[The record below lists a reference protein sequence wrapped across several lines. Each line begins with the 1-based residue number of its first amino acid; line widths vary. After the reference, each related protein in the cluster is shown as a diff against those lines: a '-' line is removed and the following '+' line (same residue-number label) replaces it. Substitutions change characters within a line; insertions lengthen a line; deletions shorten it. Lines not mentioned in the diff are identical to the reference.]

1 MQTSSDGLLGRR
13 QTVRQRALTPP
24 FVGSIP
30 TAPATLTDA
39 RRHVT
44 EEIRPTNFIRQIIDE
59 DLAAKRV
66 SQVVTRFPPEP
77 NGYLHIGHAKSI
89 CLNFGIARDYGGHCN
104 LRMDDTNP
112 AKEEQEYV
120 ESIQEDVH
128 WLGFDWGKHSY
139 HAADYFD
146 QLYEWAEKLV
156 REGKAFVDDQSAEEV
171 RRTRGTLTTP
181 GTPSPFRGRSPEE
194 NLDLFRRM
202 RKGEFPDGSRTLRAK
217 IDMAS
222 PNLNLRD
229 PVMYRIRR
237 EHHDRTGDKWC
248 IYPTYDWAHG
258 QSDAIEGI
266 THSLCTL
273 EFEAHR
279 PLYDWYLQQI
289 GVAHKPRQIEFARLN
304 LTYTV
309 MSKRLLG
316 ALVAEGLVSGW
327 DDPRMPTIAGLRR
340 RGYTPESIRLFCDR
354 IGVAKADST
363 VEMELLENTLRE
375 LLNVS
380 VRRALCVHRPV
391 KVVVENWDKGRVEE
405 IDAPFLPD
413 APDAGSRKLP
423 FTRELFI
430 ERDDFLEVPP
440 KGWKRL
446 SPGKEVRLRHAY
458 VLRCTGATKDPVTG
472 EVTELRATVDP
483 ETRSGNPKDGRKV
496 GGTIHWVSAPLS
508 RPATLRLYDR
518 LFKVPNPGAGEADF
532 RTQLNPRSLEVLEGA
547 RIEPALATAMGKE
560 RYQFERKGYYF
571 VDPKDSR
578 DGAPVFNLIVPLRDT
593 WGKSGS

>member
-1 MQTSSDGLLGRR
+1 M
-13 QTVRQRALTPP
+13 
-24 FVGSIP
+24 
-30 TAPATLTDA
+30 
-39 RRHVT
+39 T
-44 EEIRPTNFIRQIIDE
+44 EGTRPTNFIRQIIDA
-59 DLAAKRV
+59 DLGAGKH
-66 SQVVTRFPPEP
+66 SLVVTRFPPEP

-89 CLNFGIARDYGGHCN
+89 CLNFGIARDYRGRCN

-112 AKEEQEYV
+112 AKEEAEYV
-120 ESIQEDVH
+120 DAIKQDVR
-128 WLGFDWGKHSY
+128 WLGFDWGEHAY
-139 HAADYFD
+139 HAADYFER
-146 QLYEWAEKLV
+146 LYEWAEKLV
-156 REGKAFVDDQSAEEV
+156 RDGKAYVDDQTAEEV
-171 RRTRGTLTTP
+171 RQSRGTLTKP
-181 GTPSPFRGRSPEE
+181 GTPSPFRDRSPGE
-194 NLDLFRRM
+194 NLDLLRRM
-202 RKGEFPDGSRTLRAK
+202 RAGEFADGSRTLRAK

-237 EHHDRTGDKWC
+237 EHHDRAGDKWC

-279 PLYDWYLQQI
+279 PLYDWFLEQI
-289 GVAHKPRQIEFARLN
+289 GVGHRPRQIEFARLN

-309 MSKRLLG
+309 MSKRLLNT
-316 ALVAEGLVSGW
+316 LVQEGLVSGW

-340 RGYTPESIRLFCDR
+340 RGFTPEAIRLFCDR

-363 VEMELLENTLRE
+363 VEVELLENTLRE
-375 LLNVS
+375 RLNVEAP
-380 VRRALCVHRPV
+380 RALCVHRPL
-391 KVVVENWDKGRVEE
+391 KVVVENWPEGKVDE

-413 APDAGSRKLP
+413 SPAAGSRKLP

-430 ERDDFLEVPP
+430 DRDDFMEVPV
-440 KGWKRL
+440 KGFRRL

-458 VLRCTGATKDPVTG
+458 VLRCTGVEKDPRTG
-472 EVTELRATVDP
+472 EASALRATIDE

-508 RPATLRLYDR
+508 APVTLRVYDR
-518 LFKVPNPGAGEADF
+518 LFAVPNPGAGDADF
-532 RTQLNPRSLEVLEGA
+532 RTQLNPRSLEVIEGA
-547 RIEPALATAMGKE
+547 RIERALGKAKPGE

-571 VDPKDSR
+571 ADPRDSR
-578 DGAPVFNLIVPLRDT
+578 EGAPVFNLIVPLRDT
-593 WGKSGS
+593 WAKSAG

>member
-1 MQTSSDGLLGRR
+1 
-13 QTVRQRALTPP
+13 
-24 FVGSIP
+24 
-30 TAPATLTDA
+30 
-39 RRHVT
+39 VT

>member
-1 MQTSSDGLLGRR
+1 M
-13 QTVRQRALTPP
+13 
-24 FVGSIP
+24 
-30 TAPATLTDA
+30 
-39 RRHVT
+39 T
-44 EEIRPTNFIRQIIDE
+44 EGTRPTNFIRQIVDA
-59 DLAAKRV
+59 DLASGRH
-66 SQVVTRFPPEP
+66 SLVVTRFPPEP

-89 CLNFGIARDYGGHCN
+89 CLNFGIARDYRGRCH

-112 AKEEQEYV
+112 AKEEAEYV
-120 ESIQEDVH
+120 EAIKEDVR
-128 WLGFDWGKHSY
+128 WLGFDWGQHSY
-139 HAADYFD
+139 HAADYFG
-146 QLYEWAEKLV
+146 QLYDWAEQLV
-156 REGKAFVDDQSAEEV
+156 GEGKAYVDDQSADEV

-181 GTPSPFRGRSPEE
+181 GTPSPFRDRSPEE
-194 NLDLFRRM
+194 NLRLLRGM
-202 RKGEFPDGSRTLRAK
+202 REGQFPDGSRTLRAK

-279 PLYDWYLQQI
+279 PLYDWFLEQI
-289 GVAHKPRQIEFARLN
+289 GLTRRPRQIEFARLN

-309 MSKRLLG
+309 MSKRLLNT
-316 ALVAEGLVSGW
+316 LVKEGLVSGW

-375 LLNVS
+375 TLNVS
-380 VRRALCVHRPV
+380 VPRALCVHRPLR
-391 KVVVENWDKGRVEE
+391 VVVENWEEGKVDE
-405 IDAPFLPD
+405 IDAPFQQDVP
-413 APDAGSRKLP
+413 AAGSRKLP

-430 ERDDFLEVPP
+430 ERDDFLETPV

-458 VLRCTGATKDPVTG
+458 VLRCTGVEKDPATG
-472 EVTELRATVDP
+472 EVAGLRATIDP
-483 ETRSGNPKDGRKV
+483 ETRSANPKDGRKV
-496 GGTIHWVSAPLS
+496 GGAIHWVSAAHSVPV
-508 RPATLRLYDR
+508 TLRLYDR
-518 LFKVPNPGAGEADF
+518 LFSVPNPGAGDADF
-532 RTQLNPRSLEVLEGA
+532 RAQINPRSLEVLEGA
-547 RIEPALATAMGKE
+547 RVERALGTAKPGE

-571 VDPKDSR
+571 ADPRDSR
-578 DGAPVFNLIVPLRDT
+578 PGAPVFNLIVPLRDT
-593 WGKSGS
+593 WAKAGG

>member
-1 MQTSSDGLLGRR
+1 
-13 QTVRQRALTPP
+13 VN
-24 FVGSIP
+24 
-30 TAPATLTDA
+30 
-39 RRHVT
+39 VT
-44 EEIRPTNFIRQIIDE
+44 EETRPSNFIRQIVDA
-59 DLAAKRV
+59 DLASGKH

-89 CLNFGIARDYGGHCN
+89 CLNFGIARDYGGRCH

-120 ESIQEDVH
+120 DAIKADVR
-128 WLGFDWGKHSY
+128 WLGFDWGKHEY

-146 QLYEWAEKLV
+146 RLYEWAEKLV
-156 REGKAFVDDQSAEEV
+156 RDGKAFVDDQTAEEV

-181 GTPSPFRGRSPEE
+181 GTPSPFRDRSPAE
-194 NLDLFRRM
+194 NLDLLRRM
-202 RKGEFPDGSRTLRAK
+202 RDGEFPDGSRTLRAK

-258 QSDAIEGI
+258 QSDAIESV

-279 PLYDWYLQQI
+279 PLYDWYLEQI
-289 GVAHKPRQIEFARLN
+289 GVPHKPRQIEFARLN

-340 RGYTPESIRLFCDR
+340 RGYTPEAIRLFCDR

-363 VEMELLENTLRE
+363 VEMELLENTQRE

-380 VRRALCVHRPV
+380 AKRALCVHRPL
-391 KVVVENWDKGRVEE
+391 KVVVENWEEGRVDE

-413 APDAGSRKLP
+413 DPSAGARKLP

-430 ERDDFLEVPP
+430 ERDDFMEVPA

-458 VLRCTGATKDPVTG
+458 VLRCTAVTKDPKTG
-472 EVTELRATVDP
+472 EVRELRATIDP
-483 ETRSGNPKDGRKV
+483 DTRSGNPKDARKI
-496 GGTIHWVSAPLS
+496 GGTLHWVSASLS
-508 RPATLRLYDR
+508 RPVTLRLYDR
-518 LFKVPNPGAGEADF
+518 LFNVPNPGAGDVDF
-532 RTQLNPRSLEVLEGA
+532 RAQLNPRSLEVLEGA
-547 RIEPALATAMGKE
+547 RIEPSVAKSATKE
-560 RYQFERKGYYF
+560 RWQFERKGYYF
-571 VDPKDSR
+571 ADSKDSKES
-578 DGAPVFNLIVPLRDT
+578 APVFNLVVPLRDT
-593 WGKSGS
+593 WAKAGG

>member
-1 MQTSSDGLLGRR
+1 M
-13 QTVRQRALTPP
+13 
-24 FVGSIP
+24 
-30 TAPATLTDA
+30 
-39 RRHVT
+39 T
-44 EEIRPTNFIRQIIDE
+44 EGTRPSNFIRQIVDA
-59 DLAAKRV
+59 DLASGRH
-66 SQVVTRFPPEP
+66 SLVVTRFPPEP

-89 CLNFGIARDYGGHCN
+89 CLNFGIARDYRGRCH

-112 AKEEQEYV
+112 AKEEAEYV
-120 ESIQEDVH
+120 EAIREDVR
-128 WLGFDWGKHSY
+128 WLGFDWGEHAY
-139 HAADYFD
+139 HAADYFG
-146 QLYEWAEKLV
+146 QLYEWAEDLIGK
-156 REGKAFVDDQSAEEV
+156 GKAYVDDQSAEEV
-171 RRTRGTLTTP
+171 RRSRGTLTTP
-181 GTPSPFRGRSPEE
+181 GTPSPFRNRSPEE
-194 NLDLFRRM
+194 NLKAFRAM
-202 RKGEFPDGSRTLRAK
+202 RDGQFPDGSRTLRAK

-222 PNLNLRD
+222 PNVNLRD

-279 PLYDWYLQQI
+279 PLYDWFLEQI
-289 GVAHKPRQIEFARLN
+289 GVAHRPRQIEFARLN

-309 MSKRLLG
+309 MSKRLLN
-316 ALVAEGLVSGW
+316 ALVKDGLVAGW
-327 DDPRMPTIAGLRR
+327 DDPRMPTLAGLRR
-340 RGYTPESIRLFCDR
+340 RGYTAEAIRLFCDR

-375 LLNVS
+375 TLNVS
-380 VRRALCVHRPV
+380 VPRALCVHRPL
-391 KVVVENWDKGRVEE
+391 KVVVENWEEGKVDE
-405 IDAPFLPD
+405 IDAPYLAD
-413 APDAGSRKLP
+413 SQASGSRKLP

-430 ERDDFLEVPP
+430 ERDDFLEVPV

-458 VLRCTGATKDPVTG
+458 VLRCTGVVKDPATG
-472 EVTELRATVDP
+472 EVTGLRAAIDP

-496 GGTIHWVSAPLS
+496 GGAIHWVSAPHSL
-508 RPATLRLYDR
+508 PATLRLYDR
-518 LFKVPNPGAGEADF
+518 LFRVPDPGAGETDY

-547 RIEPALATAMGKE
+547 RVERALDAAKPGE

-571 VDPKDSR
+571 ADPKDSKP
-578 DGAPVFNLIVPLRDT
+578 GALVFNLIVPLRDT
-593 WGKSGS
+593 WGKTGG

>member
-1 MQTSSDGLLGRR
+1 MSSG
-13 QTVRQRALTPP
+13 P
-24 FVGSIP
+24 
-30 TAPATLTDA
+30 APVA
-39 RRHVT
+39 
-44 EEIRPTNFIRQIIDE
+44 EETRPTNFIRQIIDK
-59 DLAAKRV
+59 DLASGKH
-66 SQVVTRFPPEP
+66 SLVVTRFPPEP

-89 CLNFGIARDYGGHCN
+89 CLNFGIARDYRGRCH

-120 ESIQEDVH
+120 ESIEADVR
-128 WLGFDWGKHSY
+128 WLGFDWGEHSY

-146 QLYEWAEKLV
+146 QLYDWAEKLI
-156 REGKAFVDDQSAEEV
+156 REGKAFVDDLSADEV
-171 RRTRGTLTTP
+171 RNTRGTLTTP
-181 GTPSPFRGRSPEE
+181 GTPSPFRDRTPDE

-202 RKGEFPDGSRTLRAK
+202 RTGEFPDGSRTLRAK
-217 IDMAS
+217 VDMSS

-258 QSDAIEGI
+258 QSDAIEGV

-279 PLYDWYLQQI
+279 PLYDWYLLQI

-309 MSKRLLG
+309 MSKRWLG

-340 RGYTPESIRLFCDR
+340 RGFTAEAIRLFCDR

-363 VEMELLENTLRE
+363 VEMELLENTQRE
-375 LLNVS
+375 LFNVQA
-380 VRRALCVHRPV
+380 RRALCVHRPL
-391 KVVVENWDKGRVEE
+391 KVVVENWEEGKVDE
-405 IDAPFLPD
+405 IDAPFHPED
-413 APDAGSRKLP
+413 PASGTRKLP
-423 FTRELFI
+423 LTRELFI
-430 ERDDFLEVPP
+430 EQDDFMEVPP

-458 VLRCTGATKDPVTG
+458 VLRCTSAAKDATGQVR
-472 EVTELRATVDP
+472 ELRATIDP
-483 ETRSGNPKDGRKV
+483 DTRSANPKDGRKI
-496 GGTIHWVSAPLS
+496 GGAIHWVSATRS
-508 RPATLRLYDR
+508 RPVTLRLYDR
-518 LFKVPNPGAGEADF
+518 LFSVPNPGAGEADF
-532 RTQLNPRSLEVLEGA
+532 RTQLNPGSLEVLEGA
-547 RIEPALATAMGKE
+547 RIEPALAAATPDQ
-560 RYQFERKGYYF
+560 RWQFERKGYYCA
-571 VDPKDSR
+571 DSR
-578 DGAPVFNLIVPLRDT
+578 DSKPGAPVFNLIVPLRDT
-593 WGKSGS
+593 WGKKGG